1 MVVSEEL
8 INEISKTNRKVIIM
22 GKKLQNTI
30 NDGINDGYI
39 KVNKDIIGDLSNIND
54 NNVVI
59 LVSNEKEKPFSSL
72 IKIVGGYDKY
82 IKLKEQDTIFIAI
95 PLYEGKEKIYYEV
108 LDNIAK
114 IGCDVVTLSPKNNLS
129 HHASSEDIMLMIDLM
144 KPKYY
149 FPIKGEYRYQVEN
162 ADLAYKLGIPKENI
176 FLKQNGEV
184 ITIED
189 GVVID
194 TYEKVPCGT
203 TLIDGNSNDDVGQLV
218 LKDREILKDNGIVI
232 VAITLDKKTKKIL
245 SGPEVLTR
253 GFVYVKDNAK
263 LIEDIIKLSNTIVYE
278 NVNGN
283 YLDYNKIKTLIREK
297 LSTFLYKETECNPM
311 IITVLNEI

>member
-1 MVVSEEL
+1 
-8 INEISKTNRKVIIM
+8 
-22 GKKLQNTI
+22 
-30 NDGINDGYI
+30 
-39 KVNKDIIGDLSNIND
+39 
-54 NNVVI
+54 
-59 LVSNEKEKPFSSL
+59 
-72 IKIVGGYDKY
+72 
-82 IKLKEQDTIFIAI
+82 
-95 PLYEGKEKIYYEV
+95 
-108 LDNIAK
+108 
-114 IGCDVVTLSPKNNLS
+114 
-129 HHASSEDIMLMIDLM
+129 MIDLM

-189 GVVID
+189 GVAID

-232 VAITLDKKTKKIL
+232 VAITLDKKTKKVL